1 MMNPKRLILL
11 ALCTG
16 AYMSASAWNAGDL
29 RTDSIPSGSADTWT
43 LQRCIYHAL
52 EQNIDIKMDR
62 INAESAGIDEKT
74 AKAAFLPSLNA
85 SIGQRIVN
93 NPFSDTNTIIDGDQI
108 TSSTAKT
115 NYNGSY
121 GIDASWIIY
130 NGSKRI
136 NTLKQQQTAR
146 ETAELTVEQS
156 KNTII
161 ENIIQLYIQILYANE
176 AVNINR
182 STLEVSTEECRR
194 GEELLNAGSIS
205 KADYAQ
211 LQAQVSNNKYLLVSS
226 QSNLE
231 NYKLQLK
238 QLIELNG
245 NETFDVE
252 TPDINDSDILVPL
265 PDKNEIYNS
274 ALALRPEIKAGQL
287 DLQQSDLAISI
298 AKADYIPTLSLS
310 AGIGTNHTNGSDFT
324 FAEQMK
330 TNWNNSIGLTLSIPI
345 FNNRQTKSN
354 VQKAKLQKQ
363 NSMLQLTNQQ
373 KELYKTIEGLW
384 LDAKNSQMQY
394 EAAEDKV
401 SSTQTSYDLVSE
413 QFNLGMKNT
422 VELLTE
428 KSNLLNAQQEMLQ
441 SKYMSLMNIILLNFY
456 KDGTITF

>member
-16 AYMSASAWNAGDL
+16 ACMSASAWNAGDL

-52 EQNIDIKMDR
+52 EQNIDIKMDM

-136 NTLKQQQTAR
+136 NTLKQQQTAK

-156 KNTII
+156 KNAII

-182 STLEVSTEECRR
+182 STLEVSAEECRR

>member
-16 AYMSASAWNAGDL
+16 ACMSASAWNAGDL

-52 EQNIDIKMDR
+52 EQNIDIKMDM

-136 NTLKQQQTAR
+136 NTLKQQQTVR

-265 PDKNEIYNS
+265 PDKDEIYNS

>member
-16 AYMSASAWNAGDL
+16 ACMSASAWNAGDL

-52 EQNIDIKMDR
+52 EQNIDIKMDM

>member
-136 NTLKQQQTAR
+136 NTLKQQQTVK

-176 AVNINR
+176 SVNINR

-265 PDKNEIYNS
+265 PDKDEIYNS

>member
-16 AYMSASAWNAGDL
+16 ACMSASAWNAGEL

-52 EQNIDIKMDR
+52 EQNIDIKMDM

-156 KNTII
+156 KNAII

-245 NETFDVE
+245 DETFDVE

>member
-29 RTDSIPSGSADTWT
+29 RTDSIPSGSVGTWT
-43 LQRCIYHAL
+43 LQRCIDHAL

-156 KNTII
+156 KNAII

>member
-16 AYMSASAWNAGDL
+16 ACMSASAWNAGDL

-52 EQNIDIKMDR
+52 EQNIDIKMDM

-156 KNTII
+156 KNAII

-422 VELLTE
+422 VELLNE

>member
-29 RTDSIPSGSADTWT
+29 RTDSIPSGSAGTWT
-43 LQRCIYHAL
+43 LQRCIDHAL

-156 KNTII
+156 KNAII

-245 NETFDVE
+245 
-252 TPDINDSDILVPL
+252 
-265 PDKNEIYNS
+265 IYNS

>member
-16 AYMSASAWNAGDL
+16 ACMSASAWNAGDL

-52 EQNIDIKMDR
+52 EQNIDIKMDM

-156 KNTII
+156 KNAII

-265 PDKNEIYNS
+265 PDKDEIYNS

>member
-52 EQNIDIKMDR
+52 EQNIDIKMDM

-136 NTLKQQQTAR
+136 NTLKQQQTIR

>member
-16 AYMSASAWNAGDL
+16 ACMSASAWNAGDL

-136 NTLKQQQTAR
+136 NTLKQQQTVR

-156 KNTII
+156 KNAII

>member
-16 AYMSASAWNAGDL
+16 ACMSASAWNAGDL

-52 EQNIDIKMDR
+52 EQNIDIKMDM

-156 KNTII
+156 KNAII

>member
-43 LQRCIYHAL
+43 LQRCIDHAL

-115 NYNGSY
+115 SYNGSY

>member
-52 EQNIDIKMDR
+52 EQNIDIKMDM

-441 SKYMSLMNIILLNFY
+441 SKYMSLMNIIMLNFY